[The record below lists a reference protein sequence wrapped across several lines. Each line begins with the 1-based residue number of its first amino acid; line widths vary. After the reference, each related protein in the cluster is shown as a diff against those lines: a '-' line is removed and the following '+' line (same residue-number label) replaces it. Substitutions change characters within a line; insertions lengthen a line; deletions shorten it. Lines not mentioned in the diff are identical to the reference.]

1 MSTVPQI
8 RANQENAQLST
19 GPRTN
24 EGKAIASENGVKH
37 GLSSSKHRILPGED
51 PAAYDQLLLDLSTQH
66 QPANPTETILVT
78 EMANAH
84 WKLLRSERMEFEFLE
99 KHPNPFVEDG
109 ETPSIQLLRVNRYE
123 NSARRAF
130 HKSLDQLRKLQT
142 QRQKENAQLSDALDE
157 MLLRELDKAK
167 PKRTS
172 QAISTEELIDDATH
186 LKSAME
192 GVLNALP
199 NEVRD
204 VVRGQEDSSMGV
216 SKS

>member
-1 MSTVPQI
+1 
-8 RANQENAQLST
+8 
-19 GPRTN
+19 
-24 EGKAIASENGVKH
+24 
-37 GLSSSKHRILPGED
+37 
-51 PAAYDQLLLDLSTQH
+51 
-66 QPANPTETILVT
+66 
-78 EMANAH
+78 MANVH

-109 ETPSIQLLRVNRYE
+109 ETPSIQLMRVNRYE

-142 QRQKENAQLSDALDE
+142 QRQKENAQISDALDE
-157 MLLRELDKAK
+157 MLLNELDKAK

-172 QAISTEELIDDATH
+172 QAISTEEWIDDAT

-199 NEVRD
+199 KEVRD
-204 VVRGQEDSSMGV
+204 VVRTDESVEVSS
-216 SKS
+216 SPALAND